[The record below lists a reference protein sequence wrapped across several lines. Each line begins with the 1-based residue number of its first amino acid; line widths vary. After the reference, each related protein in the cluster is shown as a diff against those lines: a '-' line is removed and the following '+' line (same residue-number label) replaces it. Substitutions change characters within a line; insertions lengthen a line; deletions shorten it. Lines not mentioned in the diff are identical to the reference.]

1 MLPPGPGDPATSAA
15 ERRRLIASLLVVRA
29 SGHLADDQRRYPQW
43 ETSNAELQRLLDAG
57 IGGVILLGAGA
68 PELRLR
74 TEQLRR
80 WAGGPLL
87 LCADVEEGVGQRFE
101 GLSWLVPPL
110 ALGRLYA
117 TDPAQALTLAEAYG
131 ACTGREA
138 RRVGLNGVLAPVCDV
153 NNNAD
158 NPVINVR
165 AWGEDPATVSA
176 LVTAFSRGLQRQG
189 VLGCA
194 KHFPG
199 HGDTAI
205 DSHLALPRL
214 PHDRRRLEA
223 VEFPP
228 FRAAIAADIAAV
240 MSAHLL
246 LEALDPERPA
256 TLSRPVLDGLLR
268 RELGFKGLVITDA
281 LVMEAISARHG
292 PGEAVVLALEAGAD
306 LALMPADPW
315 AAIDAVDAAL
325 ASGRLQE
332 SVLRH
337 AAARR
342 LEALERWALPPLPQP
357 ALEEGPSP
365 EDRRLAVTLVQRTL
379 VVQGRGAIAPRPA
392 GGGINLIRIDRSLAC
407 PFLDA
412 RAPAMVLPQRHGYR
426 PCLLAGDGIPPWREL
441 PEAPLDLERLG
452 SGPVL
457 LQLFVRGNPFRGD
470 AGSNE
475 PWAAALQQLLRA
487 GRLAGL
493 TVHGSPYLWEAL
505 APLLPAD
512 CAAAYSPGQMPLA
525 QQHVLEAL
533 GLGAG
538 SRSGDFTD

>member
-1 MLPPGPGDPATSAA
+1 MGPEPGDPASSAE

-43 ETSNAELQRLLDAG
+43 ETSNAELKRLLAAG

-74 TEQLRR
+74 TDQLRR
-80 WAGGPLL
+80 WAQGPLL

-110 ALGRLYA
+110 ALGRLHA
-117 TDPAQALTLAEAYG
+117 TDPAQALALAEAYG
-131 ACTGREA
+131 GCTGREA

-153 NNNAD
+153 NNNPD

-199 HGDTAI
+199 HGDTAV

-214 PHDRRRLEA
+214 PHSRERLEA
-223 VEFPP
+223 VELPP

-240 MSAHLL
+240 MSAHLV
-246 LEALDPERPA
+246 LEPLDPERPA
-256 TLSRPVLDGLLR
+256 TLSRAVLSGLLR
-268 RELGFKGLVITDA
+268 RELGFEGLVITDA

-292 PGEAVVLALEAGAD
+292 AGEAVVLALEAGAD

-315 AAIDAVDAAL
+315 AAIEAVEAAL
-325 ASGRLQE
+325 MSGRLQE
-332 SVLRH
+332 AALRRS
-337 AAARR
+337 AARR
-342 LEALERWALPPLPQP
+342 LQALERWALPPLPQP
-357 ALEEGPSP
+357 ALEEGPSA
-365 EDRRLAVTLVQRTL
+365 EDRQLAATLVQRTL
-379 VVQGRGAIAPRPA
+379 VVQGPGAIAPPEAA
-392 GGGINLIRIDRSLAC
+392 GGLNLIRIDRSLAC

-412 RAPAMVLPQRHGYR
+412 TAPALVLPQRQGFR
-426 PCLLAGDGIPPWREL
+426 TCLLAGDGIAPWRDQA
-441 PEAPLDLERLG
+441 EAPLDLERLG

-470 AGSNE
+470 AGSRE
-475 PWAAALQQLLRA
+475 PWPAAVRQLLQA

-493 TVHGSPYLWEAL
+493 VVHGSPYLWQTL
-505 APLLPAD
+505 APLLPAT
-512 CAAAYSPGQMPLA
+512 CPAAYSPGQMPLA
-525 QQHVLEAL
+525 QQQLLTAL
-533 GLGAG
+533 GLGTS
-538 SRSGDFTD
+538 SRGGDFTD